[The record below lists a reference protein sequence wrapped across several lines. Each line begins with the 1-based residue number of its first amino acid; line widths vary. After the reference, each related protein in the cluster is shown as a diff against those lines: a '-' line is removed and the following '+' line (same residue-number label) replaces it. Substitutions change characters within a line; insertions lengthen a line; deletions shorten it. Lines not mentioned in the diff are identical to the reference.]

1 MLVVQVSYLLHCTGI
16 STYSV
21 QGVSTCSTLVRT
33 YCTGVTLVVMYVS
46 VLAVYRYQ
54 CLLYR
59 CKYFMQCIGVSTCC
73 TGVGGQIDFL
83 RGAAFGYDGL
93 GKPIIAMASVA
104 ENGESKIVPY
114 LKEGTYICYETLLVQ
129 VLFLHTF

>member
-1 MLVVQVSYLLHCTGI
+1 MYRCEYLLYRCH
-16 STYSV
+16 
-21 QGVSTCSTLVRT
+21 TCSSVR
-33 YCTGVTLVVMYVS
+33 VS
-46 VLAVYRYQ
+46 VLVVYRYQ
-54 CLLYR
+54 FLLYS
-59 CKYFMQCIGVSTCC
+59 CQYLLQCIGVSTCC

-93 GKPIIAMASVA
+93 GKPIIAMASLA

-129 VLFLHTF
+129 VLYFLVIGSRVFSVC